1 MDKSK
6 IDEVYN
12 RDIGIQRLKSL
23 IERLRDP
30 ENGCPWDIEQD
41 NKSIAH
47 YCIEEAHELQHA
59 ISLNKTDSIKSE
71 LGDLLFQIAFHCN
84 IAEKQHGF
92 SFDDIIQDVCDKMIF
107 RHPHVFNLQEGQEKT
122 ISSEEVKNNWE
133 KIKSLEK
140 KDSQDST
147 NFFEDVPLSLPALS
161 HALKIQKTAS
171 QSKFDWTD
179 PEEIL
184 GKINEEVRELWLA
197 SKSKEKIAI
206 EEEFGDLLFS
216 LVNLAR
222 KLSIDPENSLQG
234 SIKKFKKRVGE
245 SIKII
250 KTEKIPN
257 DQLTDGKL
265 LEIWE
270 QVKKLLKK
278 NES

>member
-6 IDEVYN
+6 NDEVYN

-59 ISLNKTDSIKSE
+59 ILLNKTGSIKSE
-71 LGDLLFQIAFHCN
+71 LGDLLFQIVFHCN
-84 IAEKQHGF
+84 IAEKSYGF

-107 RHPHVFNLQEGQEKT
+107 RHPHVFNKQEEQEKP
-122 ISSEEVKNNWE
+122 ISIEEVKDNWE

-140 KDSQDST
+140 KGSQDPT

-161 HALKIQKTAS
+161 HALKTQKTAS
-171 QSKFDWTD
+171 QIKFDWTN
-179 PEEIL
+179 PEETL
-184 GKINEEVRELWLA
+184 VKINEEVRELWLA
-197 SKSKEKIAI
+197 YKSKEKIAI

-222 KLSIDPENSLQG
+222 KLNINPENSLQS
-234 SIKKFKKRVGE
+234 SINKFKKRVDE

-250 KTEKIPN
+250 KTEKIPD

-270 QVKKLLKK
+270 QAKKLLKK

>member
-12 RDIGIQRLKSL
+12 RDIGIARLKSL

-47 YCIEEAHELQHA
+47 YCIEEAHELHHA
-59 ISLNKTDSIKSE
+59 ILLNKTGSIKSE
-71 LGDLLFQIAFHCN
+71 LGDLLFQIVFHCN
-84 IAEKQHGF
+84 IAEKSYGF

-107 RHPHVFNLQEGQEKT
+107 RHPHVFNKQEGQKKP
-122 ISSEEVKNNWE
+122 ISIEEVKDNWE

-140 KDSQDST
+140 KGSQDPT

-171 QSKFDWTD
+171 QIKFDWTN
-179 PEEIL
+179 PEETL

-197 SKSKEKIAI
+197 YKSKEKIAI

-222 KLSIDPENSLQG
+222 KLNIDPENSLQG
-234 SIKKFKKRVGE
+234 SINKFKKRVDE

-250 KTEKIPN
+250 KTEKIPD

>member
-1 MDKSK
+1 M
-6 IDEVYN
+6 
-12 RDIGIQRLKSL
+12 
-23 IERLRDP
+23 
-30 ENGCPWDIEQD
+30 
-41 NKSIAH
+41 
-47 YCIEEAHELQHA
+47 YCL
-59 ISLNKTDSIKSE
+59 SE
-71 LGDLLFQIAFHCN
+71 
-84 IAEKQHGF
+84 
-92 SFDDIIQDVCDKMIF
+92 SFC
-107 RHPHVFNLQEGQEKT
+107 
-122 ISSEEVKNNWE
+122 S
-133 KIKSLEK
+133 
-140 KDSQDST
+140 
-147 NFFEDVPLSLPALS
+147 
-161 HALKIQKTAS
+161 
-171 QSKFDWTD
+171 DWTD

-184 GKINEEVRELWLA
+184 GKINEEVGELWLA

-250 KTEKIPN
+250 KTEKIP
-257 DQLTDGKL
+257 DAQLTDSKL